1 MGCGKQDCV
10 NGGLRRRSCKASP
23 VSGGGPYPIRR
34 FAPPSPASWGR
45 DRACSRSTRWTSR
58 RDSVSPRAPRSDA
71 LDLASC
77 DFRTISS
84 SAGCRSLLSGY
95 ARRFAKRELAPLPR
109 EVGEGG
115 AERRM
120 GCGKQ
125 DCDNGGL
132 RRRSCKASPVGGGGP
147 YPIRPFGPPSPAAAS
162 WGRVC
167 ALTRPSRSPR
177 ATGAARLLARLRPSG
192 LAQHIDG
199 RTTRSRG

>member
-1 MGCGKQDCV
+1 MWKA
-10 NGGLRRRSCKASP
+10 GLRQW
-23 VSGGGPYPIRR
+23 R
-34 FAPPSPASWGR
+34 FAAAFMQGVSRRRRRAIPGASRHLPQQAGEGIALVVGR
-45 DRACSRSTRWTSR
+45 QDGRSR
-58 RDSVSPRAPRSDA
+58 RDFVSPRAPGSDA

-132 RRRSCKASPVGGGGP
+132 RRRSCKASPVGSGGP
-147 YPIRPFGPPSPAAAS
+147 YPIRPFGPPSPAS

-192 LAQHIDG
+192 LAQHTDG